1 MKKIGLF
8 FMLFLTTLLGFAT
21 PPLANEV
28 FQLTAK
34 PLDPNTFM
42 LHWHVKKGY
51 FLYQKRIRLTQ
62 PPNSNVFLGAIH
74 FPEGIKQSDALNKD
88 YFVYR
93 DQLNISIPVL
103 GKEAGESLVNVHYQG
118 CADDGFCYPP
128 QIMRVKLTIDDHLA
142 LTQVTIENED
152 LSAVNSTNEEPNE
165 LEQLFASGNWFLIVL
180 SFFGFGLLLA
190 FTPCVLPMVPVLSGI
205 IVGHGEEL
213 TTRKAFMLSLSYV
226 LSMSFTYAAV
236 GAVVA
241 LMGNNLQIAMQ
252 SPWAISIFSLVFIL
266 LALSMFNV
274 YELRL
279 PLSWQAK
286 FASLTRRQGSGH
298 YLGAAVM
305 GALSTLILSPCVTAP
320 LIGALGYIAQT
331 GNVSLG
337 VLALFFLGLGMGT
350 PLLLIGTSAGK
361 LLPKAGP
368 WMNKVKVFF
377 GVLLLGVAIYLMG
390 RLLPATL
397 IMGLWASLLIFS
409 GLYMDALI
417 IGRSKSEKF
426 RQGLGIILLT
436 YGVLVLIGASQG
448 HSNPLEPLVRS
459 NTITPLQDS
468 NEIVVN
474 TLADAQSSITKAK
487 GKPILI
493 DFYADWCTACKI
505 MAKTTLQDEGVK
517 TALNGFLVLKVD
529 VTKNNTQSKL
539 LLNYFNVVA
548 PPTFIFYDAEGHEL
562 PILRIVGEAS
572 AATFTSRLN
581 KTKGT

>member
-8 FMLFLTTLLGFAT
+8 LMLFLTTLLVFAT

-34 PLDPNTFM
+34 PIDPNTFM
-42 LHWHVKKGY
+42 LNWHIKKGY
-51 FLYQKRIRLTQ
+51 FLYQKRIRLTELS
-62 PPNSNVFLGAIH
+62 NSNVFLGAIH
-74 FPEGIKQSDALNKD
+74 FPEGIKQSDALKKD

-93 DQLNISIPVL
+93 DELNIPIPVL
-103 GKEAGESLVNVHYQG
+103 GKEAGESLVNIHYQG

-128 QIMRVKLTIDDHLA
+128 QITSVKLTIDDHLA
-142 LTQVTIENED
+142 LTQVTVENED
-152 LSAVNSTNEEPNE
+152 LSAVNSTNDEPNE
-165 LEQLFASGNWFLIVL
+165 LEQLFSSGNWFLIVL
-180 SFFGFGLLLA
+180 SFFSFGLLLA

-205 IVGHGEEL
+205 IIGHGEQL

-226 LSMSFTYAAV
+226 LSMSFTYAVV

-252 SPWAISIFSLVFIL
+252 SPLAISVFSLIFIL
-266 LALSMFNV
+266 LALSMFNI

-331 GNVSLG
+331 GNVNLG

-397 IMGLWASLLIFS
+397 IMGLWASLMIFS

-417 IGRSKSEKF
+417 IGNSKSEKF

-436 YGVLVLIGASQG
+436 YGLLILIGTSQG
-448 HSNPLEPLVRS
+448 NSNPLLPLVQNNNFS
-459 NTITPLQDS
+459 HLQDN

-474 TLADAQSSITKAK
+474 TLADAQRNISKAK

-493 DFYADWCTACKI
+493 DFYADWCEACKI
-505 MAKTTLQDEGVK
+505 MAKTTLQDKLVK
-517 TALNGFLVLKVD
+517 AALNDFLVLKIN
-529 VTKNNTQSKL
+529 VTKNNTESKL
-539 LLNYFNVVA
+539 LLNHFNVVA
-548 PPTFIFYDAEGHEL
+548 PPTFIFYDAKGHES
-562 PILRIVGEAS
+562 PTLRLVGEAS
-572 AATFTSRLN
+572 TATFVSRLN
-581 KTKGT
+581 KIKNI